1 MSKDMFVSEEEF
13 RRLLS
18 AEVEFTRKLVENA
31 KPVSLLPRLAVTG
44 VRAEGQ
50 PRETRAF
57 GLDVSMNDSEEK
69 RRLFEG
75 LGARCYAEQFCPL
88 AAFVTTEAWLSTQTE
103 VQPRRD
109 PKRQEAVV
117 ISGRTIDG
125 RDCLAM
131 APVFRDTGNVIRLGK
146 FDDCAGQS
154 ESLLLNAF
162 FGSFMKAAFGDLKGK
177 GKL

>member
-1 MSKDMFVSEEEF
+1 MSKDMFVSEAEF
-13 RRLLS
+13 RRLLA
-18 AEVEFTRKLVENA
+18 AEVEFTKKLVQDQR
-31 KPVSLLPRLAVTG
+31 PVSLLPRFAVTG

-50 PRETRAF
+50 PRETRVF
-57 GLDVSMNDSEEK
+57 GLDVSLNDSEEK

-103 VQPRRD
+103 VQPRQD

-125 RDCLAM
+125 RDCLAL
-131 APVFRDTGNVIRLGK
+131 APVFRDTGDVIRLGK
-146 FDDCAGQS
+146 FDGGPGQS

-162 FGSFMKAAFGDLKGK
+162 FGSFMRVAFGDLKGK
-177 GKL
+177 GSL